1 MGASAMGS
9 AMGDD
14 KSQLSLA
21 NRSVSNYI
29 PKNHD
34 NTPDQKNYNNL
45 RSNNNDLTP
54 NTIEYKER
62 EMRDSQGF
70 NARSTNYATGAPVAR
85 ETRERDQY
93 MNTTNNSQAHLRD
106 RSPGGS

>member
-1 MGASAMGS
+1 MGS

-54 NTIEYKER
+54 NTIEYKEKPELEMKNVILKFPHLMEQIIQKLDDKSLVKSR
-62 EMRDSQGF
+62 EA
-70 NARSTNYATGAPVAR
+70 ARITRPRGTCGREKHVAV
-85 ETRERDQY
+85 D
-93 MNTTNNSQAHLRD
+93 
-106 RSPGGS
+106 

>member
-34 NTPDQKNYNNL
+34 NTPD
-45 RSNNNDLTP
+45 
-54 NTIEYKER
+54 
-62 EMRDSQGF
+62 
-70 NARSTNYATGAPVAR
+70 
-85 ETRERDQY
+85 
-93 MNTTNNSQAHLRD
+93 
-106 RSPGGS
+106 